1 MNKII
6 IKKIW
11 KIYGNYIEDIYVQNR
26 FGFST
31 SDFDE
36 LSWSII
42 LNFKYFI

>member
-6 IKKIW
+6 IKIFEKV
-11 KIYGNYIEDIYVQNR
+11 YGNYNEDIYCQNR

-36 LSWSII
+36 LS
-42 LNFKYFI
+42 